1 MTVQNAQVDHPAGI
15 TYPWPGLA
23 VGQSY
28 RFTRP
33 TWGQAHLVTIEQG
46 DPGPRV
52 RFDPTEPLPTL
63 LAHVPADAVF
73 LPAER

>member
-1 MTVQNAQVDHPAGI
+1 MNDQQAPGI
-15 TYPWPGLA
+15 TYPWAGLA

-33 TWGQAHLVTIEQG
+33 SWGGAHPVTIEQHER

-52 RFDPTEPLPTL
+52 RFDATEPLPTL

-73 LPAER
+73 LAAAP